1 MLKII
6 LAEGHTI
13 VRNGIRLLLETDS
26 AIHIEGEA
34 NNSLEVIAMLQNG
47 RQADVVLTDMT
58 MPELNGSSLIRDI
71 HAVSPDCKVVIL
83 SMMDNEKFVRYAFQE
98 GAFGYLLK
106 NISTDELIF
115 ALRHVNS
122 GGRYL
127 CAELSMRIVDKQLKS
142 TSVNL
147 IDPHTNFSK
156 REKEVL
162 GLIAQGLTDNE
173 ISEKLF
179 ISKRTVEGHRQSL
192 IAKTNTKNTAT
203 LIRLAVLSGLVS

>member
-1 MLKII
+1 MLKVI
-6 LAEGHTI
+6 LAEDHTI
-13 VRNGIRLLLETDS
+13 VRNGIRLLLEADKGI
-26 AIHIEGEA
+26 AIEGEA
-34 NNSLEVIAMLQNG
+34 NNAQEVLTILRSG
-47 RQADVVLTDMT
+47 RSADIVLTDIT
-58 MPELNGSSLIRDI
+58 IPELNGSSLIREI
-71 HAVSPDCKVVIL
+71 HRISPNAKVVIL
-83 SMMDNEKFVRYAFQE
+83 SMMDNEQFVRYAFQE
-98 GAFGYLLK
+98 GAYGYLLK

-127 CAELSMRIVDKQLKS
+127 CAELSMRMVDKQLKS
-142 TSVNL
+142 ASINQ
-147 IDPHTNFSK
+147 IDPHTSFSE

-162 GLIAQGLTDNE
+162 GLIAQGLTNNE

-203 LIRLAVLSGLVS
+203 LIRLAVLSGLVR